1 MTDSSP
7 SLFSRIFIA
16 FSAFWRTVFNAQF
29 AAGVMRLQH
38 ASSDVPPAPPQPAEP
53 LLQTTTADAALQLL
67 ALLQRDGRL
76 IDFIEEEVGN
86 YSDAEIGAAARVI
99 HEGCRKTLR
108 DHFTLEP
115 IQQESEGSPVV
126 LEKGFN
132 ASAIRLTGNVVGSA
146 PFSGRLAHRGWRATR
161 AALPQTTAGHD
172 VTIIAPAEVEL

>member
-1 MTDSSP
+1 MTDSNP
-7 SLFSRIFIA
+7 PLFSRIFIA
-16 FSAFWRTVFNAQF
+16 FGAFWKTVFNVQF
-29 AAGVMRLQH
+29 AAGVARLQRD
-38 ASSDVPPAPPQPAEP
+38 SGDVPPTPQPAAEP
-53 LLQTTTADAALQLL
+53 PRQTTTPDAALQLL

-76 IDFIEEEVGN
+76 IDFIEEQVSS

-115 IQQESEGSPVV
+115 IRNESEGSPVV

-146 PFSGRLAHRGWRATR
+146 PFSGTLAHRGWRATR
-161 AALPQTTAGHD
+161 VALPQTTAGHD